1 VKQQRNCWA
10 DGVPM
15 VTQCPILPGH
25 NFTYRFDVAGQEGT
39 LWWHA
44 HVFSLRGTVHGAFI
58 IRPRRRADADD
69 SYYPFPKPHAEVPIV
84 IGEWWETD
92 LEQMDRDF
100 AHGHLDDQPSA
111 ATINGKLGDLFRACE
126 GAGVEDGYVL
136 DVEPGKTYLL
146 RVVNAALFSE
156 YYLRI
161 AGHVFTVV
169 AGDANY
175 VRPYRT
181 DVLAVSP
188 GETVDALV
196 VASAHHARPA
206 SSYYMVAKPI
216 LTPPPDPQIPAF
228 ATRATVRYTTTY
240 SSGGNHS
247 SGAPRSS
254 RRRRPRSSSESD
266 DDAPVAPEMPDDY
279 DMMTSFYFR
288 GNLTSL
294 RRRRGPLV
302 PAQADERMFVAL
314 ALGSVCRRRGQ
325 RWCERGDSDETITV
339 ATMNNVSFE
348 LPPAAATTPMLDAY
362 YRNRSGN
369 GVDDDDDDV
378 AVVVRLPDVPPRAFN
393 FTDRALQPTGPE
405 EEELEPT
412 SRATAVRR
420 FRHGAVVDLVFQSTA
435 LWQGDSNP
443 MHLHGH
449 DMFVLAQGLGNYDAA
464 RDVARYN
471 LVDPPVRNTV
481 LVPSLG
487 WAAVRFVADNPGTF
501 RGMGEMYISHVLD
514 ACRCMDLT
522 ICVCV
527 QGCGSCTAT
536 MISICPWAWL
546 QCSLWRM
553 GRRLTLLC
561 LHRRR

>member
-1 VKQQRNCWA
+1 MFLNDLLLLRHGVKQRLNCWA

-188 GETVDALV
+188 GGPGARPGVRC
-196 VASAHHARPA
+196 HAR
-206 SSYYMVAKPI
+206 
-216 LTPPPDPQIPAF
+216 
-228 ATRATVRYTTTY
+228 
-240 SSGGNHS
+240 
-247 SGAPRSS
+247 S
-254 RRRRPRSSSESD
+254 RRRR
-266 DDAPVAPEMPDDY
+266 
-279 DMMTSFYFR
+279 
-288 GNLTSL
+288 
-294 RRRRGPLV
+294 RRPHC
-302 PAQADERMFVAL
+302 
-314 ALGSVCRRRGQ
+314 VC
-325 RWCERGDSDETITV
+325 D
-339 ATMNNVSFE
+339 
-348 LPPAAATTPMLDAY
+348 
-362 YRNRSGN
+362 
-369 GVDDDDDDV
+369 
-378 AVVVRLPDVPPRAFN
+378 PRAPPGTESRGAPGVFP
-393 FTDRALQPTGPE
+393 ALTCPFRLARP
-405 EEELEPT
+405 
-412 SRATAVRR
+412 RR
-420 FRHGAVVDLVFQSTA
+420 
-435 LWQGDSNP
+435 
-443 MHLHGH
+443 
-449 DMFVLAQGLGNYDAA
+449 YA
-464 RDVARYN
+464 RGVICASFF
-471 LVDPPVRNTV
+471 PVR
-481 LVPSLG
+481 P
-487 WAAVRFVADNPGTF
+487 VRGGGGAHGTKW
-501 RGMGEMYISHVLD
+501 
-514 ACRCMDLT
+514 T
-522 ICVCV
+522 
-527 QGCGSCTAT
+527 GSCGVLLPMWLGMLRSIHGGDAKTKMARPL
-536 MISICPWAWL
+536 ISSVIN
-546 QCSLWRM
+546 
-553 GRRLTLLC
+553 
-561 LHRRR
+561 